1 MSRVRI
7 VDLEDSSRLGTGDEQ
22 IERAP
27 SLVAVAGPRTLISI
41 PALSLSH
48 GSINLRS
55 TPIGSLT
62 TQNSVFSS
70 ALRLNLPFIPPS
82 TIGTI
87 SCFVPYLRAMTPF
100 FFCLVSNDAPRL
112 VSRVL
117 AHSPSF
123 IPLVPLARA
132 SAKLGLTAYFCTPIQ
147 STLDENCG
155 WQGGTCF

>member
-1 MSRVRI
+1 VSRVRI

-100 FFCLVSNDAPRL
+100 FCLVSNDAPRL

-123 IPLVPLARA
+123 IPLDPLARA
-132 SAKLGLTAYFCTPIQ
+132 SANLA
-147 STLDENCG
+147 
-155 WQGGTCF
+155 